1 MKNNSQFKKSKKYR
15 ERYYK
20 VAIVIGLLLYTI
32 PVYAADDPISVIS
45 NLSDLI
51 FGITKAV
58 GIIIMGFSAVQFGIS
73 LKNQDP
79 SQRANAVF
87 SIAGGAIIYFSKEI
101 ITRLLG

>member
-1 MKNNSQFKKSKKYR
+1 MKNNSQFKKNKKYR